1 MPILRVVVQAVE
13 LAAQAAEL
21 AAQVPALLRCKRIE
35 SKGVS

>member
-1 MPILRVVVQAVE
+1 VE